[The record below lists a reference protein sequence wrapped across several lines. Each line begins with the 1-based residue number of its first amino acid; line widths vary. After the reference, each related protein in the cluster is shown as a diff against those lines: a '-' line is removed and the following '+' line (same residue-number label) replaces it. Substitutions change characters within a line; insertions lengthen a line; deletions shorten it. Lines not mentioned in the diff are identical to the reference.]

1 MEEFIFE
8 LKQLIEKYENRNKSN
23 ETIEYVDLTNGTLE
37 EKMERIIAQAKEY
50 KLNLLPTP
58 QASNYVRGAIAAE
71 FGENGLGYWL
81 DLRRNREDYDEV
93 AQIKKYNYQVAR
105 KSKNTM
111 TFGAIVNRYRIAV
124 EEHNNNSMKTNL
136 QYEQNHKLQS

>member
-1 MEEFIFE
+1 MEEFIYE
-8 LKQLIEKYENRNKSN
+8 LKQLIEKYESKTIRN
-23 ETIEYVDLTNGTLE
+23 ETIEYVDLTTGNLD
-37 EKMERIIAQAKEY
+37 EKMERIIAHAKKY

-58 QASNYVRGAIAAE
+58 QARNYVRGAIAAE

-81 DLRRNREDYDEV
+81 ELRRNREDYDEV

-111 TFGAIVNRYRIAV
+111 TFGAIVNRYRVAV
-124 EEHNNNSMKTNL
+124 EEHNNNVKTNM
-136 QYEQNHKLQS
+136 QHE